1 MYSQSTARQAEPAQA
16 VAPAAGEPNG
26 GSTTVPT
33 MFGPMAFLNDA
44 MLTLPNGL
52 IGMPGKKLFGLGDLP
67 DPSYGNFKLLQC
79 IDQPELAFL
88 VLPIEFLPDRIGAD
102 DIAEA
107 LDTLSVPPE
116 QAALL
121 LIVTA
126 RKHEGKV
133 TLTAN
138 LRAPVVV
145 NRKDRVARQYVM
157 PNSTYE
163 IRYVL

>member
-1 MYSQSTARQAEPAQA
+1 MYSQSTARQAEPAQV
-16 VAPAAGEPNG
+16 VAPSREPDAA
-26 GSTTVPT
+26 STTVPT
-33 MFGPMAFLNDA
+33 MFGPMTFHHDA
-44 MLTLPNGL
+44 LLTLPHGL
-52 IGMPGKKLFGLGDLP
+52 IGMPGKKTFGLGDMP
-67 DPSYGNFKLLQC
+67 DPSYGNFKLMQC
-79 IDQPELAFL
+79 IEQPELAFL
-88 VLPIEFLPDRIGAD
+88 VLPIEFLPDRIGAA

-126 RKHEGKV
+126 RKTDGKV
-133 TLTAN
+133 SLTAN

-145 NRKDRVARQYVM
+145 NRKERVARQYVM

-163 IRYVL
+163 IRHVL

>member
-1 MYSQSTARQAEPAQA
+1 MYSQSTARQAAPAQM
-16 VAPAAGEPNG
+16 VAPAREQHGE
-26 GSTTVPT
+26 STTVPT
-33 MFGPMAFLNDA
+33 MFGPMSFANDS
-44 MLTLPNGL
+44 MLTLPHGL
-52 IGMPGKKLFGLGDLP
+52 IGMPGKKSFGLGDMP
-67 DPSYGNFKLLQC
+67 DPSYGNFKLMQC
-79 IDQPELAFL
+79 IEQPELAFL
-88 VLPIEFLPDRIGAD
+88 VLPIEFLPDRIDAA

-116 QAALL
+116 QAVLL

-126 RKHEGKV
+126 RKSDGRV
-133 TLTAN
+133 SLTAN

-145 NRKDRVARQYVM
+145 NRKERVARQYVM